1 MTLSEKDEEIIESL
15 KKELET
21 VREKRERAIG
31 PEVYSYY
38 WEKEKKLEELI
49 SVLIKHRQIAEEAA
63 KAKRPV
69 PRVNIEEIRRQ
80 LFEDTSKDKK
90 RAKGEAVKGVL
101 KEK

>member
-15 KKELET
+15 KKELKT

-31 PEVYSYY
+31 PEVYNYY

-49 SVLIKHRQIAEEAA
+49 SMLIKHRQIAEEAV

-69 PRVNIEEIRRQ
+69 PRVNIEEIRRR
-80 LFEDTSKDKK
+80 LFEDAKKDKK
-90 RAKGEAVKGVL
+90 QAKGEAAKSVL